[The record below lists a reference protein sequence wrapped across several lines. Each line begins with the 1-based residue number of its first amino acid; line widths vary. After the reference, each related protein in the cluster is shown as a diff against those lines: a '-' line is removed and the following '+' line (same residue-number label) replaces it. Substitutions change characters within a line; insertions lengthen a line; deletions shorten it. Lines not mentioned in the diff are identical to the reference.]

1 MVLLRTSLTLLLLGA
16 NHSLYLYFLVC
27 PYYGEALAASISDK
41 KTLTSPGYPLLPP
54 ASLFSWCCRWIL
66 KVPDDLST
74 GGAYV
79 LKITFNHFNLQKS
92 YDRLTFLLWYRLII
106 QASWKIIYRNGPSWC
121 DLFHRTPHVCW
132 FFCGREILIGSR
144 QFSLNFSAVVRGNV
158 IWAFLGLLWNSVGL
172 RGLGRG
178 GGWGNGIV

>member
-41 KTLTSPGYPLLPP
+41 KTLTSPGYPLLPS
-54 ASLFSWCCRWIL
+54 ASLFSWSCRWIL

-79 LKITFNHFNLQKS
+79 LKVTFNHFNLQKGF
-92 YDRLTFLLWYRLII
+92 DRLTFYDGINSASTRLGKSYSGTVKPDVIYSTGRHMFVDFSVEEKWYLE
-106 QASWKIIYRNGPSWC
+106 A
-121 DLFHRTPHVCW
+121 
-132 FFCGREILIGSR
+132 GS
-144 QFSLNFSAVVRGNV
+144 FSLNFSAVVRGNV
-158 IWAFLGLLWNSVGL
+158 IWAFLGLL
-172 RGLGRG
+172 
-178 GGWGNGIV
+178 

>member
-27 PYYGEALAASISDK
+27 PRYGEVLAASISDK

-79 LKITFNHFNLQKS
+79 LKVKFNHFNLQKS
-92 YDRLTFLLWYRLII
+92 YDRLTFYDGIDSSYKRLGKSYTGTVHPDVIYSTGRHMFVDFSVEEKYLLE
-106 QASWKIIYRNGPSWC
+106 A
-121 DLFHRTPHVCW
+121 
-132 FFCGREILIGSR
+132 GS
-144 QFSLNFSAVVRGNV
+144 FSLNFSAVVRGNV
-158 IWAFLGLLWNSVGL
+158 IWAFLGLL
-172 RGLGRG
+172 
-178 GGWGNGIV
+178 

>member
-54 ASLFSWCCRWIL
+54 ASLLPWRCRWIL

-79 LKITFNHFNLQKS
+79 LKVTFNHFNLQKNS
-92 YDRLTFLLWYRLII
+92 DRLTFYDGVNSASTRLGESYSGTVHPDVIYSTGRHMFVDFSVEEKWYLE
-106 QASWKIIYRNGPSWC
+106 A
-121 DLFHRTPHVCW
+121 
-132 FFCGREILIGSR
+132 GS
-144 QFSLNFSAVVRGNV
+144 FSLNFSAVVRGNV
-158 IWAFLGLLWNSVGL
+158 IWAFLGLL
-172 RGLGRG
+172 
-178 GGWGNGIV
+178 

>member
-27 PYYGEALAASISDK
+27 PRYGEALAASISDK

-54 ASLFSWCCRWIL
+54 ASLFSWWCRWIL

-79 LKITFNHFNLQKS
+79 LKVTFNHFNLQKS
-92 YDRLTFLLWYRLII
+92 YDRLTFYDGIDSSYKRLGKSYTG
-106 QASWKIIYRNGPSWC
+106 AVHPDG

-132 FFCGREILIGSR
+132 FFCGREILIGRVRKWDRLS
-144 QFSLNFSAVVRGNV
+144 FSCVSLRSLSF
-158 IWAFLGLLWNSVGL
+158 
-172 RGLGRG
+172 RGLT
-178 GGWGNGIV
+178 IEAVQLLQMYCKA

>member
-1 MVLLRTSLTLLLLGA
+1 MLLLGS

-79 LKITFNHFNLQKS
+79 LKVTFNYFNLQKS
-92 YDRLTFLLWYRLII
+92 YDRLTFYDGIDSSYKLLGKSYTGTVHPDV
-106 QASWKIIYRNGPSWC
+106 IYS
-121 DLFHRTPHVCW
+121 T
-132 FFCGREILIGSR
+132 GRHMFVDFSVEEKYLLEAGS
-144 QFSLNFSAVVRGNV
+144 FSLNFSAVVRGNV
-158 IWAFLGLLWNSVGL
+158 IWAFLGLLRNSVGL
-172 RGLGRG
+172 RPKGLREG
-178 GGWGNGIV
+178 GGVRRRDCLSFPFA